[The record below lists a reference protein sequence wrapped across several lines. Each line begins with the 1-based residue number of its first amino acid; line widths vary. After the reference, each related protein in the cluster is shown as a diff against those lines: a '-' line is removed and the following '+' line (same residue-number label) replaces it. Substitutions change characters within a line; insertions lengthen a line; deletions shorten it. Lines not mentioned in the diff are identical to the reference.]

1 MFNVLRNVILTIPLI
16 LALAGCQTVA
26 ERQVSQTRAN
36 YAAAKAEVQRIANN
50 SRSRYPEYYVLRESM
65 GMTNAGP
72 SFQQQMDSSFLT
84 DTEASII
91 ITALSGMASDR
102 LSAMEQEVYVFPAN
116 MQQQARLSGQQF
128 YADLD
133 TIYMRLVKK
142 QITKG
147 QAAIDRATAYRSYQS
162 RYAELSRIYDTAM
175 SEQHAAELR
184 QRSVALQQLQDNMY
198 RQQLI
203 NSLNKPWYTS
213 CQSYGNSF
221 NCSTF

>member
-1 MFNVLRNVILTIPLI
+1 MFSKLKNVILTIPLI
-16 LALAGCQTVA
+16 LALVGCQTGA

-36 YAAAKAEVQRIANN
+36 YAAAKTEVQRITRN
-50 SRSRYPEYYVLRESM
+50 SRSSYPEYFILKDSM

-102 LSAMEQEVYVFPAN
+102 LGKMEQEVSVFPAN
-116 MQQQARLSGQQF
+116 MQHQVRLSGQQF

-142 QITKG
+142 QISKG
-147 QAAIDRATAYRSYQS
+147 QAAIDRAAAYRSYQS

-184 QRSVALQQLQDNMY
+184 QRSTALQRLQNNMY